1 MCELKYL
8 DQCPQIAS
16 SNVPF
21 DAYFSVWQSIGLKK
35 LQRRSHSFEY
45 GRGYLQYHVCF
56 AVLLD
61 PLFLYIPIVNEDM
74 KCLSLDNKLKKAA
87 IFLRSITDIL
97 YILNIVIQFYIEPKA
112 KTFRVMWKA
121 YWRSHIP
128 IDILAILP
136 IPQVLEAS
144 FSYSV
149 YL

>member
-1 MCELKYL
+1 MSLL
-8 DQCPQIAS
+8 MLIFQ
-16 SNVPF
+16 
-21 DAYFSVWQSIGLKK
+21 
-35 LQRRSHSFEY
+35 Y
-45 GRGYLQYHVCF
+45 GRALDSRSYKGEAISSSMEEDICSIMCVCSPTGSF
-56 AVLLD
+56 V
-61 PLFLYIPIVNEDM
+61 LYIPIVKEDM
-74 KCLSLDNKLKKAA
+74 KCLSLDNKTLKKAA

-112 KTFRVMWKA
+112 KAFRVMWKA
-121 YWRSHIP
+121 YWRSHVP

>member
-1 MCELKYL
+1 MVEHWTQEATKEK
-8 DQCPQIAS
+8 
-16 SNVPF
+16 PF
-21 DAYFSVWQSIGLKK
+21 LRVWKRIFAVSC
-35 LQRRSHSFEY
+35 
-45 GRGYLQYHVCF
+45 VF

-112 KTFRVMWKA
+112 KTLRVMWKA